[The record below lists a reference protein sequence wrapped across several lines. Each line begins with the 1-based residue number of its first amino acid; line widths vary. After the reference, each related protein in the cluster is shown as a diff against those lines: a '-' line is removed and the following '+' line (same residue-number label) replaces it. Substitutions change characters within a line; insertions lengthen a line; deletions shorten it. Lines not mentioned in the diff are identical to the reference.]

1 MPRYLVTVP
10 HTYED
15 CVAELDSV
23 FAHSKELLA
32 RFDWG
37 CKAGEHVGW
46 VIIEAGSQE
55 VACSMLPTVIRAKAN
70 ARMINKFTPEDI
82 QGLHQNPP

>member
-1 MPRYLVTVP
+1 MARYLVTVP
-10 HTYED
+10 HTAED

-23 FAHSKELLA
+23 FGHSKELLA

-46 VIIEAGSQE
+46 VILEAGDE
-55 VACSMLPTVIRAKAN
+55 ETACRMLPIAVRDKAS
-70 ARMINKFTPEDI
+70 ACMVNKFTAEDI
-82 QGLHQNPP
+82 QGFLHA